1 MALLRFDSVNLAY
14 GAKPLLLGVSFGLEA
29 RERVCLVGRNG
40 EGKSSFLGVAIG
52 KIIPD
57 DGERWIEPGVRIGE
71 LQQEVPRDDD
81 GDVYDI
87 VAGGLSEAGDLLKEY
102 HHLVQSEMNESDLK
116 RLEIVQH
123 NLEAVDGWQLNI
135 KVENIIK
142 RLELDAEA
150 KMSSL
155 SGGWKRRV
163 LLARALVSS
172 PDILILDEPTN
183 HLDIPAIQWLEDQL
197 MAFNGAVIFVSHD
210 RSFIKKMGTRIIEL
224 DRGLLTSWPGDYGR
238 YLEGKRK
245 MLEEEE
251 RHNALFDKR
260 LSEEEVWIRKGIK
273 ARRTRNE
280 GRVRSL
286 LKLRDERRARID
298 KQGNVSI
305 KLESS
310 EISGKLVVEAKGV
323 SWSYSG
329 PTGVPIINNFS
340 TTILRGDRIG
350 FIGENGCGKTT
361 LLKLLLGELSPQS
374 GSINIGTNLKVAYFD
389 QLRTALD
396 PEKSVANNVS
406 DGGDFIELAGKRQHI
421 IGYLNDFL
429 FTSERARTPVKALS
443 GGERNR
449 LLLAKLFSKPSNIL
463 VLDEPT
469 NDLDIETLEL
479 LEEALTN
486 YDGTILL
493 ISHDREFIDSICTSA
508 FAFED
513 DGVIKEYVGGYSDWR
528 RQGPGFPSERKGF
541 AKSDEGN
548 YASEPAKKNQSVGK
562 NTESQGKLAGRSK
575 LSYKL
580 KSELDALPGKINQ
593 LEEQQKILK
602 AQTES
607 SEFYNQPH
615 EQVNAILA
623 EVSELALVIEE
634 HLERWMELEEMA
646 EG

>member
-14 GAKPLLLGVSFGLEA
+14 GAKPLLANVSFSLEA

-57 DGERWIEPGVRIGE
+57 DGECWVEPGLRIGE
-71 LQQEVPRDDD
+71 LQQEVPRDSE

-87 VAGGLSEAGDLLKEY
+87 VAGGLSEAGELLKEY
-102 HHLVQSEMNESDLK
+102 HHLVQSDMDSASLK
-116 RLEIVQH
+116 RLESVQH
-123 NLEAVDGWQLNI
+123 RLEAVDGWQLNT
-135 KVENIIK
+135 KVENIIS
-142 RLELDAEA
+142 RLELDASA
-150 KMSSL
+150 TMASL

-172 PDILILDEPTN
+172 PDVLILDEPTN
-183 HLDIPAIQWLEDQL
+183 HLDIPAIQWLEEQL
-197 MAFNGAVIFVSHD
+197 LGFNGSLIFVSHD
-210 RSFIKKMGTRIIEL
+210 RSFIKKMATRIIEL
-224 DRGLLTSWPGDYGR
+224 DRGAMTSWPGDYLG
-238 YLEGKRK
+238 YLEGKQK
-245 MLEEEE
+245 LLEEEE

-286 LKLRDERRARID
+286 IKLRDERRQRLD

-305 KLESS
+305 KLETS
-310 EISGKLVVEAKGV
+310 EISGKLVAEAKSI
-323 SWSYSG
+323 SWSYDNG
-329 PTGVPIINNFS
+329 QPLIKEFS
-340 TTILRGDRIG
+340 CSILRGDRVG
-350 FIGENGCGKTT
+350 FIGENGSGKTT
-361 LLKLLLGELSPQS
+361 LLKLLLGELSPKS
-374 GSINIGTNLKVAYFD
+374 GSIKIGTNLNVAYFD

-396 PEKSVANNVS
+396 PEKSVADNVTES
-406 DGGDFIELAGKRQHI
+406 GDFIELAGKRQHI
-421 IGYLNDFL
+421 MGYLNDFL

-449 LLLAKLFSKPSNIL
+449 LLLAKLFSRPSNIL

-493 ISHDREFIDSICTSA
+493 ISHDRDFIDSICTST
-508 FAFED
+508 FAFEGG
-513 DGVIKEYVGGYSDWR
+513 GVIKEYVGGYSDWR
-528 RQGPGFPSERKGF
+528 RQGKGFPVE
-541 AKSDEGN
+541 AKESKTVAVELDKQGSASDTSTLGVVN
-548 YASEPAKKNQSVGK
+548 KASAPAKN
-562 NTESQGKLAGRSK
+562 K

-580 KSELDALPGKINQ
+580 KLELESLPKKIAD
-593 LEEQQKILK
+593 LEAKQGLLRE
-602 AQTES
+602 QTELLD
-607 SEFYNQPH
+607 FYSRPH
-615 EQVNAILA
+615 E
-623 EVSELALVIEE
+623 EVSEVLAKITAIADDIES
-634 HLERWMELEEMA
+634 HMERWMELEEMA
-646 EG
+646 TGS